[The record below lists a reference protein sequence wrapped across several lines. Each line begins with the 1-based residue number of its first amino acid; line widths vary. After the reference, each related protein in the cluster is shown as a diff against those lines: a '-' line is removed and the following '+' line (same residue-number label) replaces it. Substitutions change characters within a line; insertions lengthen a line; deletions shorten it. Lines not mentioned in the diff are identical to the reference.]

1 MKCRETPMR
10 PKWYMCFVGAALVFG
25 YLLVSAAAALGQ
37 GPSPFAPAVAGDAKA
52 APAKTGATAPAPAA
66 PATKVEPAQP
76 AAPAESPT
84 APPAPDPAPTAAT
97 AEPPPSVEVIQTT
110 MAPDGTMEFH
120 AKNEDLVNVLEL
132 LSRQFQLNLV
142 TSKNVK
148 GRVTTDLYGV
158 TMDQVLDAICRSNGL
173 KWSREKGAI
182 YVYTAE
188 EGAAMRQDEARLVTE
203 MIPLNFLTA
212 EDAVKLVAPAL
223 STKATVAV
231 TAPSEKGIP
240 TGATG
245 ATGANSYG
253 LRDSLVIRD
262 FPENIEAA
270 RAILKRMD
278 QRPRQVLVEATI
290 LQVKLDDSTSLGVN
304 FNALAGVDFQTL
316 TPTTAVPD
324 PTATL
329 ANAGSPRGQVATV
342 GFAAPGTGLN
352 IGIMTNNVALFISAL
367 EKITDTTVLSNPKV
381 LALNKQR
388 AEVIVGQRIPYIT
401 STVSET
407 TTIQT
412 VNFLDVGTQLIFRP
426 FISDDGFIRMEIHP
440 KVSSAEL
447 IGNPSNPLPKE
458 TTTEV
463 TCNIMVKDG
472 YTIVI
477 GGLFDD
483 TTSIT
488 RAQVPGLGNIPCL
501 GMLFRSNK
509 DSSVRNEIIVLLTP
523 HIIDDAEEA
532 NAIGEQFFDDVKR
545 RTLGLRENF
554 APFTR
559 ERIGNGYLQGA
570 EKAWQRFDQTGD
582 RDDLDSALWN
592 VNLALGVG
600 PNNLKAMR
608 LKDQVLS
615 EKRGQPYAPSN
626 WSVWDSLHDRLKEAD
641 EAKGPAEVKPAE
653 LAPAAG
659 QGPVPAPPA
668 VSPTPAEAP
677 TAAPPAAPEAEEPK
691 HDE

>member
-10 PKWYMCFVGAALVFG
+10 PKWYRHLVGAALVFG
-25 YLLVSAAAALGQ
+25 CLLVSAAAALGQ
-37 GPSPFAPAVAGDAKA
+37 GLSPSAPAVAGDAKA
-52 APAKTGATAPAPAA
+52 APAKTGATTPAPAPVA

-84 APPAPDPAPTAAT
+84 APSAPAPAPAAAT
-97 AEPPPSVEVIQTT
+97 ADPPPSVEVIQTA
-110 MAPDGTMEFH
+110 MAPDGTLEFH
-120 AKNEDLVNVLEL
+120 AKNEDLANVLEL

-148 GRVTTDLYGV
+148 GRVTIDLYRV

-188 EGAAMRQDEARLVTE
+188 EGTAMRQDEARLVTE

-270 RAILKRMD
+270 RAILKRLD

-316 TPTTAVPD
+316 TPTTAVTD
-324 PTATL
+324 PTASL

-342 GFAAPGTGLN
+342 GFAAAPGTAGLN
-352 IGIMTNNVALFISAL
+352 IGIMTNNIALFISAL
-367 EKITDTTVLSNPKV
+367 EKVTDTTVLSNPKV

-447 IGNPSNPLPKE
+447 IGNPDNPLPKE

-483 TTSIT
+483 TTTIT
-488 RAQVPGLGNIPCL
+488 RSQVPGLGNIPWL
-501 GMLFRSNK
+501 GTLFRSNK

-554 APFTR
+554 APFAR
-559 ERIGNGYLQGA
+559 ERIGTGYLQEA
-570 EKAWQRFDQTGD
+570 EKAWQRFDRTGD

-592 VNLALGVG
+592 VNLASDVE

-608 LKDQVLS
+608 LKDQILS
-615 EKRGQPYAPSN
+615 EKRGQPYAPTN

-641 EAKGPAEVKPAE
+641 EAKR
-653 LAPAAG
+653 PAA
-659 QGPVPAPPA
+659 
-668 VSPTPAEAP
+668 SLTPAEAP
-677 TAAPPAAPEAEEPK
+677 TAAPPAATKAEEPK
-691 HDE
+691 HDK

>member
-1 MKCRETPMR
+1 
-10 PKWYMCFVGAALVFG
+10 VGAALVVG
-25 YLLVSAAAALGQ
+25 YLLASAAAAFGQ
-37 GPSPFAPAVAGDAKA
+37 GPSPSAPAVAGDAKA
-52 APAKTGATAPAPAA
+52 DPAKTGLGGAAPAPAA
-66 PATKVEPAQP
+66 PAVKVDPAQP

-84 APPAPDPAPTAAT
+84 APPAPEPAPKAAG
-97 AEPPPSVEVIQTT
+97 AEPPPSVGAAQIA
-110 MAPDGTMEFH
+110 MAPDGTIESFG
-120 AKNEDLVNVLEL
+120 AKNDDLANVLDL
-132 LSRQFQLNLV
+132 LSQVYQQNIV
-142 TSKNVK
+142 ASKNTK
-148 GRVTTDLYGV
+148 GRVTISLHKITL
-158 TMDQVLDAICRSNGL
+158 DQVLDAVCRANGL

-223 STKATVAV
+223 STKAIVAV
-231 TAPSEKGIP
+231 TAPTEKGIP
-240 TGATG
+240 TGAVG

-262 FPENIEAA
+262 FPENIAAA
-270 RAILKRMD
+270 RAILKRLD

-290 LQVKLDDSTSLGVN
+290 LQVKLDDSTSLGVD
-304 FNALAGVDFQTL
+304 FNTLAGVDFQAL
-316 TPTTAVPD
+316 TPTAAVTD
-324 PTATL
+324 PTAAL
-329 ANAGSPRGQVATV
+329 ANAGSPWGQIATKGLASV
-342 GFAAPGTGLN
+342 GTGLN

-426 FISDDGFIRMEIHP
+426 FISDDGFVRMEIHP

-447 IGNPSNPLPKE
+447 IGNPLNPLPKE

-483 TTSIT
+483 STSIT
-488 RAQVPGLGNIPCL
+488 RSQVPGLGNIPWL
-501 GMLFRSNK
+501 GTLFRSNK

-523 HIIDDAEEA
+523 HIIDDVEAA
-532 NAIGEQFFDDVKR
+532 NAIGEQAFDDVKR

-554 APFTR
+554 APFAR
-559 ERIGNGYLQGA
+559 ERIGTGYLQCA
-570 EKAWQRFDQTGD
+570 EKAWQRFDRTGN

-592 VNLALGVG
+592 VNLALDVE

-608 LKDQVLS
+608 MKDQILS
-615 EKRGQPYAPSN
+615 EKRGQPYAPPN

-641 EAKGPAEVKPAE
+641 EAKGPAEAKPA
-653 LAPAAG
+653 A
-659 QGPVPAPPA
+659 
-668 VSPTPAEAP
+668 SPTPAEAP
-677 TAAPPAAPEAEEPK
+677 TAAPPAATKAEEPK
-691 HDE
+691 HDK